1 MHGLHRGRAGP
12 VNKRQRA
19 KRRKRQ
25 QARLVERL
33 SGPDA
38 MRKLGEIG
46 AAFIRSQLQR
56 RPSALLAPKTAR
68 RVGQWRDG
76 LGIVHAVNALSAG
89 PDCDIDTGL
98 ETACEAT
105 FWNPEEPWLY
115 PNTSSF
121 ELEVDCMACVADVG
135 SG

>member
-1 MHGLHRGRAGP
+1 M
-12 VNKRQRA
+12 NKRQRA

-25 QARLVERL
+25 EARLAEHLRG
-33 SGPDA
+33 SDA

-46 AAFIRSQLQR
+46 AEFIRSQLQR
-56 RPSALLAPKTAR
+56 RRSALLAPKTVR
-68 RVGQWRDG
+68 RVGRWKDG

-89 PDCDIDTGL
+89 PGCDIDTGR

-115 PNTSSF
+115 PNTNSF
-121 ELEVDCMACVADVG
+121 ELEIDCMACVAG
-135 SG
+135 AGPG

>member
-1 MHGLHRGRAGP
+1 

-25 QARLVERL
+25 EARLAEYLRGLNV
-33 SGPDA
+33 

-46 AAFIRSQLQR
+46 AAIRAEFGQSSIGAVLF
-56 RPSALLAPKTAR
+56 SPKTAR
-68 RVGQWRDG
+68 HVGQWMDG

-89 PDCDIDTGL
+89 PDGDIDTGL

-105 FWNPEEPWLY
+105 FWNPDEPWLY
-115 PNTSSF
+115 PNTNSF
-121 ELEVDCMACVADVG
+121 ELEVDCMACVAG
-135 SG
+135 AGPG